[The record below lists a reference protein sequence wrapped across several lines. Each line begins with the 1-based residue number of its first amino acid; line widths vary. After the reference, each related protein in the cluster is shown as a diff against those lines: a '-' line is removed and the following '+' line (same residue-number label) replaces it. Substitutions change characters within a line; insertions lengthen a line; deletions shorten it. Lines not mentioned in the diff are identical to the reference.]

1 MVMRNN
7 LLLEGLTLT
16 LKSIPGGVQI
26 NMQTMLY
33 ALYYQTFWKVKI
45 YLLMLEVN
53 ENKRLK

>member
-1 MVMRNN
+1 MRNN

-53 ENKRLK
+53 ENKGLK